1 MKTIPWITITLV
13 GFMSIMLWRQASQ
26 LADIRSDLALLK
38 EALKGGL
45 DAGTTVAPAPAE
57 IKLPSDI
64 DKRISEVPP
73 DDSEAYAK
81 ALAEVDEWV
90 FHPDDGEVVSN
101 KLQKLVSSL
110 QDKLKADIQRHLSTA
125 IQAASGKEASASI
138 SKAGVLFGL
147 FPQPST
153 EIEKRQVEM
162 LSDEV
167 SAAARRVDE
176 IRRLRY
182 NEWASSQIQLAFTG
196 YHSKKQSFG
205 DDDDDLI
212 RAFVA
217 NLGEVDTSYLEPA
230 VSGIYQQILSL
241 TTDAVAES
249 KKVELAQKLS
259 SPASKRKTPLDF

>member
-1 MKTIPWITITLV
+1 MKNTPWITLTVAGLLCMI
-13 GFMSIMLWRQASQ
+13 LWRQSSQ
-26 LADIRSDLALLK
+26 LAGIRSELALLK
-38 EALKGGL
+38 QALQSGQ
-45 DAGTTVAPAPAE
+45 DVETSAAPALAE
-57 IKLPSDI
+57 IKLLSDI
-64 DKRISEVPP
+64 EKRMSDVPP
-73 DDSEAYAK
+73 DDVEAYSK

-90 FHPDDGEVVSN
+90 FHPDDEEIVS
-101 KLQKLVSSL
+101 KELQKHISTL
-110 QDKLKADIQRHLSTA
+110 QDKLKAGIQKHLDAA
-125 IQAASGKEASASI
+125 IRAADSKEASASI

-153 EIEKRQVEM
+153 EVEKKQVET
-162 LSDEV
+162 LSEQL

-182 NEWASSQIQLAFTG
+182 NEWASTQIQSAFSG
-196 YHSKKQSFG
+196 YHAYKKSFG

-241 TTDAVAES
+241 TSDALAES